1 MAKQRIRITASRTF
15 GGHEGQLSF
24 ANLIPV
30 VSGAV
35 AFGTFL
41 DFCFATKEEKMTQ
54 IFKKSLLMAALV
66 AAFAVAQAGST
77 MAQVN
82 LLDTEEG
89 PGLGTRLF
97 EGATGTVADIPAA
110 TAGDGFAEAYYDPAT
125 GDVLV
130 SFGSEVIL
138 IGVNGEPVLGENLT
152 SDLGLFGQLPLAS
165 GSTGQNDDSG
175 VGFLRTGGLV
185 QGFDPAL
192 GPIAVASNGP
202 INLGA
207 LLPAGLTTP
216 EAFNAAFNQTDDAA
230 IVFFSVGVNE
240 GIDGNDGVQGFQILS
255 QQVVDDPGEPG
266 PVVPEPG
273 SASLLALVAMGF
285 AARRRK

>member
-1 MAKQRIRITASRTF
+1 MVSR
-15 GGHEGQLSF
+15 
-24 ANLIPV
+24 P
-30 VSGAV
+30 V

-165 GSTGQNDDSG
+165 GSTGQNDESG

-185 QGFDPAL
+185 QGFDPD
-192 GPIAVASNGP
+192 PAVGIFAAASGGP

-207 LLPAGLTTP
+207 LFPAGLTTP
-216 EAFNAAFNQTDDAA
+216 EAFNAAFNQTDGDAT
-230 IVFFSVGVNE
+230 VFFSVGVNE

-255 QQVVDDPGEPG
+255 QEVVDDPGEPG